1 MPLSTKEAGSPRGRS
16 DNLVTTPA
24 GPSQVSRRG
33 GRMLVP
39 PVVTLAAWRVR
50 QTWRLLLVTG
60 VGIIAA
66 VMLVC
71 AVPLYSAVS
80 MSAGLRSAL
89 STSFQTSD
97 IIVQGSSAQISSQ
110 IISQA
115 THSINS
121 EFQQK
126 LGPYLSPLEFS
137 IETPVEPLVVG
148 PPGPGNSLQKTNDQ
162 IRFITASM
170 DQAAAHVKLV
180 AGRLPQTNSAD
191 IEIALTPESA
201 NRLHVTAGALLTTG
215 VAFSEIPVRHVVRN
229 YTLHVVGIFE
239 LARAGDPYWH
249 GNDYISI
256 SRGRAPG
263 FIYTALASNENFISV
278 FNRTASDPAILGT
291 TLDGPFTL
299 FWYYPLDP
307 ARIGINNLDAIL
319 AGVNSVQVDIANNP
333 DLNRAPYLTQTTAFL
348 SSDILQLF
356 HDRAAVASIPVTSL
370 LVFVLGL
377 VLFFVSMMAD
387 FLVDRQS
394 DAISILRSR
403 GASRS
408 QIFGSFTVQSLTLGL
423 IALVVGPL
431 LAIAAVF
438 LIVQHTL
445 SAADQRSLSLIS
457 GDLRGSIL
465 SLAGYA
471 LVAAVACVIAMVIAI
486 YRAMQLDVLAM
497 RREAARST
505 RRPLWQRINL
515 DIVAVIITLTG
526 FAITVYL
533 TNSGVLDAQLRL
545 LLLSPLTLLGIV
557 FLLIA
562 ALLVFLRLF
571 QLLLRLGAWLA
582 ARGHGAAPMLALAQM
597 ARAPRQSVRM
607 TLLFALAAAFV
618 IFTLVYSASQA
629 QRIPEVAAYQ
639 SGADFSGVPDNPS
652 LTSIALK
659 DETQAYQGI
668 SGVTSATLGYKTT
681 AVGGG
686 NILAFSIALT
696 AVDSDNFAQTA
707 IWTPQDSPQSLSS
720 LMAQLTR
727 RRKAAVAQ
735 NTVPAIVD
743 VQAWDALHL
752 SPGATFTLNFVPYG
766 TLTFTALAEVQHI
779 PTIIDSSAGN
789 SADDTVPAG
798 GVLVDYQTFAPVYI
812 NNFAQLGTDLPINY
826 AWLRTGDAAA
836 SLASVRKALSTG
848 CCLVL
853 NQLNDRRS
861 LISSLQNDPLYLDLL
876 GVLGIGATTAMLLA
890 LAGNLL
896 ASWLS
901 ARRRLTNFAV
911 LRALGAAPRQVASI
925 LTWELGIIYT
935 TALVLGLLFGALFSF
950 LALPVMVFTSVP
962 SSSSDVSSGTFY
974 VVQNVPP
981 INIVIPSSLFIILG
995 ALIVICVIAL
1005 GMMVRVVSK
1014 PSISQTLR
1022 LNED

>member
-1 MPLSTKEAGSPRGRS
+1 MPLSTKEAGGPRGRS
-16 DNLVTTPA
+16 DNLTIPA

-33 GRMLVP
+33 GRMLIP

-71 AVPLYSAVS
+71 AVPLYSDVS

-97 IIVQGSSAQISSQ
+97 TIVQGSSAQISAQ

-115 THSINS
+115 THNINS

-137 IETPVEPLVVG
+137 IETPVEQLVVG
-148 PPGPGNSLQKTNDQ
+148 QPRSSNALAKAPDE

-180 AGRLPQTNSAD
+180 AGRLPQTSSD
-191 IEIALTPESA
+191 GIEIALTPESA
-201 NRLHVTAGALLTTG
+201 NRLHVTAGSLLTTA
-215 VAFSEIPVRHVVRN
+215 VAFSEIPVRHVVRK
-229 YTLHVVGIFE
+229 YTLHIVGIFE
-239 LARAGDPYWH
+239 LAQTGDPYWH
-249 GNDYISI
+249 GNDYISV
-256 SRGRAPG
+256 SKGRLPG
-263 FIYTALASNENFISV
+263 YIYTALASNGTLISV
-278 FNRTASDPAILGT
+278 FNRTANDRDITGT

-299 FWYYPLDP
+299 FWYYPLNP
-307 ARIGINNLDAIL
+307 ARVGINNLDDIL

-333 DLNRAPYLTQTTAFL
+333 DLNRAPYLTQTTAL
-348 SSDILQLF
+348 LPSDILQLF
-356 HDRAAVASIPVTSL
+356 HDRAAVARIPVTSL

-387 FLVDRQS
+387 FLVDRQA

-408 QIFGSFTVQSLTLGL
+408 QVFGSFTVQSLALGL
-423 IALVVGPL
+423 IALVIGPL
-431 LAIAAVF
+431 LAAAAVF
-438 LIVQHTL
+438 FIVQHTL
-445 SAADQRSLSLIS
+445 SAADQSSLSLIAGNPWS
-457 GDLRGSIL
+457 TVL

-471 LVAAVACVIAMVIAI
+471 LVAAVACIIAMVIAI
-486 YRAMQLDVLAM
+486 YRAMQLDVLAI
-497 RREAARST
+497 RHEAARST
-505 RRPLWQRINL
+505 HRPLWQRINL

-545 LLLSPLTLLGIV
+545 LLLAPLTLLGIV

-607 TLLFALAAAFV
+607 TLLFALATAFV

-639 SGADFSGVPDNPS
+639 SGADFSGVPDDPS
-652 LTSIALK
+652 LTSVALK
-659 DETQAYQGI
+659 DETRAYQGI

-686 NILAFSIALT
+686 NILAISIALM

-707 IWTPQDSPQSLSS
+707 IWTSQDSTQSLSS
-720 LMAQLTR
+720 LMGQLTR
-727 RRKAAVAQ
+727 QRRAAVAR

-743 VQAWDALHL
+743 ASTWDALHL
-752 SPGATFTLNFVPYG
+752 SPRATFTLNFFPYG
-766 TLTFTALAEVQHI
+766 SLTFTTLAKVQHI
-779 PTIIDSSAGN
+779 PTITASSAGN

-798 GVLVDYQTFAPVYI
+798 GVLVDYQTFASVYI
-812 NNFAQLGTDLPINY
+812 NNFSQLGTDLPINY
-826 AWLRTGDAAA
+826 VWLRTGDDAA
-836 SLASVRKALSTG
+836 SLASVHKALTTG

-853 NQLNDRRS
+853 NKLNDRRA
-861 LISSLQNDPLYLDLL
+861 LITNLQNDPLYLDLL

-890 LAGNLL
+890 LAGNLI

-901 ARRRLTNFAV
+901 ARRRLTSFAV
-911 LRALGAAPRQVASI
+911 LRALGAAPRQIASI
-925 LTWELGIIYT
+925 LTWEQGIIYT
-935 TALVLGLLFGALFSF
+935 TALALGLLFGALFSF

-962 SSSSDVSSGTFY
+962 SSNSDISSGTFY
-974 VVQNVPP
+974 IVQNVPP

-995 ALIVICVIAL
+995 ALIVICIIAL
-1005 GMMVRVVSK
+1005 RMMVRVVSK
-1014 PSISQTLR
+1014 PSISQMLR

>member
-1 MPLSTKEAGSPRGRS
+1 MPLSTKEAGGPMGRS
-16 DNLVTTPA
+16 DNLVTIPA
-24 GPSQVSRRG
+24 GSSQASRRG
-33 GRMLVP
+33 GRMLIP

-60 VGIIAA
+60 AGIIAA

-71 AVPLYSAVS
+71 AVPLYSDVS

-97 IIVQGSSAQISSQ
+97 IIVQGSSAQISAQ

-137 IETPVEPLVVG
+137 IETPVEQLVVG
-148 PPGPGNSLQKTNDQ
+148 QTSSSKALAKAPDE
-162 IRFITASM
+162 IRFISASM
-170 DQAAAHVKLV
+170 DQAAARVKLV
-180 AGRLPQTNSAD
+180 AGRLPLTSSDD

-201 NRLHVTAGALLTTG
+201 NRLHVTVGSLLTTA
-215 VAFSEIPVRHVVRN
+215 VAFSEIPVRHVVRT
-229 YTLHVVGIFE
+229 YTLQVVGIIE

-249 GNDYISI
+249 GNDYISL
-256 SRGRAPG
+256 SKGRAPG
-263 FIYTALASNENFISV
+263 FIYTALASNENLIAV
-278 FNRTASDPAILGT
+278 FNRTANDPDISGT

-299 FWYYPLDP
+299 FWYYPLNP
-307 ARIGINNLDAIL
+307 ARIGINNLDDVL

-333 DLNRAPYLTQTTAFL
+333 DLNRAPYLTQTTAL
-348 SSDILQLF
+348 LPSNILHLF
-356 HDRAAVASIPVTSL
+356 HDRAAVARIPVTSL

-394 DAISILRSR
+394 DSISILRSR

-408 QIFGSFTVQSLTLGL
+408 QIFGSFTVQSLALGL
-423 IALVVGPL
+423 IALVIGPL
-431 LAIAAVF
+431 LAAAAVF
-438 LIVQHTL
+438 FIVP
-445 SAADQRSLSLIS
+445 AADQRSLSLIA
-457 GDLRGSIL
+457 GDPWGTAL

-505 RRPLWQRINL
+505 SRPLWQRIYL

-526 FAITVYL
+526 FAITFYL

-582 ARGHGAAPMLALAQM
+582 ARSQGAAPMLALAQM

-639 SGADFSGVPDNPS
+639 SGADFSGVPENPN
-652 LTSIALK
+652 LTAIALK

-668 SGVTSATLGYKTT
+668 NGVTSATLGYKTT
-681 AVGGG
+681 AIGGG
-686 NILAFSIALT
+686 NILAISIALM

-707 IWTPQDSPQSLSS
+707 IWPPQDSTQSLSS

-727 RRKAAVAQ
+727 QRKAAVAR

-743 VQAWDALHL
+743 ASTWDALHL
-752 SPGATFTLNFVPYG
+752 SPGATFTLNFFPYG
-766 TLTFTALAEVQHI
+766 PLTFTALAEVQHI
-779 PTIIDSSAGN
+779 PTITDSSAGN
-789 SADDTVPAG
+789 SADDTVPSG

-812 NNFAQLGTDLPINY
+812 NNFAQFGVDLPINY
-826 AWLRTGDAAA
+826 TWLRTGDDAA
-836 SLASVRKALSTG
+836 SLGSVRKALSTG
-848 CCLVL
+848 CCMVL
-853 NQLNDRRS
+853 NQLNDRRA
-861 LISSLQNDPLYLDLL
+861 LTASLQNDPLYLDLL

-890 LAGNLL
+890 LAGNLI

-911 LRALGAAPRQVASI
+911 LRALGATPRQIASI
-925 LTWELGIIYT
+925 LTWEQGIIYT
-935 TALVLGLLFGALFSF
+935 TALALGLLFGALFSF

-962 SSSSDVSSGTFY
+962 SSSSDTSSGTFY

-981 INIVIPSSLFIILG
+981 ITIVIPGTLFIILS